1 MPRALRAPQ
10 CPRTVPSFL
19 HEALIELFRA
29 DTSLA
34 VDLCR
39 RSLGA
44 AVPKFDVVRVAEAA
58 MNELAPAEYAADLVL
73 VLERGGDA
81 VLVIVLEVQLRVD
94 AQKRWTWPVYGVNA
108 RARWRCPVLVL
119 VVAPNAR
126 VAAWAARSIALGG
139 RSVFQTEV
147 LSPHAVPAV
156 QAGREALSHP
166 ELAVLSAVAHGNEPD
181 GLKAIAAAFS
191 GIAGLQRTEKGLY
204 LALIDQALS
213 KKRRREVSDMGLFE
227 LMEEYDRT
235 FGPRDKKLREQ
246 AIAEGHAL
254 GRKAGQEEGRE
265 KGLEEGREEGR
276 HQGHRAGR
284 ATAILQVLTHRGVE
298 VDEATRARVL
308 AVEDEAELD
317 RLLAASLS
325 VERADAL
332 FDD

>member
-1 MPRALRAPQ
+1 M
-10 CPRTVPSFL
+10 PSFL

-34 VDLCR
+34 IDLCR

-44 AVPKFDVVRVAEAA
+44 ALPDFDGVRVAEAT

-73 VLERGGDA
+73 MLEHHGAA
-81 VLVIVLEVQLRVD
+81 VLAIVVEVQLRID
-94 AQKRWTWPVYGVNA
+94 ARKRWTWPVYGVNA
-108 RARWRCPVLVL
+108 RARLRCPVLVL
-119 VVAPNAR
+119 VVAPDPR

-147 LSPHAVPAV
+147 LSPHAIPAV
-156 QAGREALSHP
+156 EAGREALTHP

-181 GLKAIAAAFS
+181 GLKAVAAAFS
-191 GIAGLQRTEKGLY
+191 GIARLELPEKRLY

-213 KKRRREVSDMGLFE
+213 VERRREVTEMGLFE
-227 LMEEYDRT
+227 LMEEYDRVY
-235 FGPRDKKLREQ
+235 GPRDRKLREQ
-246 AIAEGHAL
+246 AIAEGRAL
-254 GRKAGQEEGRE
+254 GLKLGEAEGRVA
-265 KGLEEGREEGR
+265 GREEGREEGR
-276 HQGHRAGR
+276 HQGLRAGR
-284 ATAILQVLTHRGVE
+284 ATAILQVLSHRGVE
-298 VDEATRARVL
+298 VDETTRARVL

-325 VERADAL
+325 VDRADAL